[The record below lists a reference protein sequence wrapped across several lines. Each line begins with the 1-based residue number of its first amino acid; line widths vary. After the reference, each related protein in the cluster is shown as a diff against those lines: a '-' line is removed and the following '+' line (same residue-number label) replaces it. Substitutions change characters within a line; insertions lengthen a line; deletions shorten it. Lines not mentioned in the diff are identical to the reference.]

1 MFFFHYTNYQS
12 TIVQKVILIH
22 RGRNLRKTQPPRLIV
37 VTLLL
42 LVKATELRSI
52 NWKLIT
58 NPRVNEISEV
68 CHIRRKKTEILCY
81 ENHQPITSVRSL
93 WKKTVG
99 EIFHVRRDLV
109 RVACAATA
117 ATLAS
122 RPLGDEIT
130 ATPRSKLTSCH
141 DDDDDVIKMNLS
153 PQRST
158 EVHTRVSYATHI

>member
-1 MFFFHYTNYQS
+1 MKYRKFAIFEKKQKFCVTK
-12 TIVQKVILIH
+12 TIS
-22 RGRNLRKTQPPRLIV
+22 P
-37 VTLLL
+37 LLL
-42 LVKATELRSI
+42 FG
-52 NWKLIT
+52 
-58 NPRVNEISEV
+58 V
-68 CHIRRKKTEILCY
+68 CE
-81 ENHQPITSVRSL
+81 
-93 WKKTVG
+93 KKTVG

-117 ATLAS
+117 VTLAS